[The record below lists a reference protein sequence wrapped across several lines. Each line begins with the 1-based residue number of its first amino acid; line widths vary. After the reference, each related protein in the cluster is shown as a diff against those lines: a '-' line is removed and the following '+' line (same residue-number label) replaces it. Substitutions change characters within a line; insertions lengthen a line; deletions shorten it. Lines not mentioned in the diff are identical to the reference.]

1 MNRVINR
8 SKFRIGFH
16 INKKYNF
23 VKGLTVSQILVYT
36 WIGILALT
44 ATFGIIAVFATAIT
58 KSLFIFFTTC
68 FVTFNFFK

>member
-58 KSLFIFFTTC
+58 DPESFGNAMNSSGFEF
-68 FVTFNFFK
+68 

>member
-23 VKGLTVSQILVYT
+23 VKGLTISQILVYT
-36 WIGILALT
+36 WIGILAFT
-44 ATFGIIAVFATAIT
+44 AIFGIIAVFTTAIIDPEAFG
-58 KSLFIFFTTC
+58 SAMNRSGFEF
-68 FVTFNFFK
+68 

>member
-23 VKGLTVSQILVYT
+23 VKGLTVSQILIYT
-36 WIGILALT
+36 WIGVLSLT
-44 ATFGIIAVFATAIT
+44 AIGG
-58 KSLFIFFTTC
+58 
-68 FVTFNFFK
+68 

>member
-8 SKFRIGFH
+8 SRFRIGFH

-23 VKGLTVSQILVYT
+23 VKGLTISQILVYT

-44 ATFGIIAVFATAIT
+44 AIFGIIAVFATAIT
-58 KSLFIFFTTC
+58 NPEGFGSAMNLSGFEF
-68 FVTFNFFK
+68 

>member
-44 ATFGIIAVFATAIT
+44 ATFAPAI
-58 KSLFIFFTTC
+58 
-68 FVTFNFFK
+68 VV

>member
-23 VKGLTVSQILVYT
+23 IKGLTVSQILVYT
-36 WIGILALT
+36 WIGVLSLT
-44 ATFGIIAVFATAIT
+44 AIGGLILVFGTMILNPEQAGNAMNASGFE
-58 KSLFIFFTTC
+58 F
-68 FVTFNFFK
+68 